1 MARLRSQIRSSCIFT
16 KVVAMEKENPYIKI
30 KSNASELI
38 IALLA
43 WYIAHQ
49 LYTYFEMITFGIISL
64 TAAVLVHRLYFMSIK
79 HEDWVKHSNW
89 FKNRKPF
96 PKNFQYVVSYFVIY
110 VVLILGIRQLTLSA
124 IWLVN
129 SLINTISSVR

>member
-1 MARLRSQIRSSCIFT
+1 
-16 KVVAMEKENPYIKI
+16 MEKENPYIKI

-43 WYIAHQ
+43 WYVAHQ
-49 LYTYFEMITFGIISL
+49 LYTYFEMIAFGIISL

-89 FKNRKPF
+89 FKNSKPF